1 MADLIDRQAA
11 IEALDDNITLTGWG
25 NSVAVR
31 DYILRTKKR
40 LQAIPAAQP
49 ERKTVKWN
57 VYYHDYNDFSYSCNW
72 CGYSAPYNLAGGVY
86 KQKKWAFCPNCGAR
100 MEGVE

>member
-1 MADLIDRQAA
+1 MRLIDADALIGQMEADAEQMEDPIAKMFTYAA
-11 IEALDDNITLTGWG
+11 ISDIKHAPTVEPEHKTG
-25 NSVAVR
+25 
-31 DYILRTKKR
+31 
-40 LQAIPAAQP
+40 
-49 ERKTVKWN
+49 KWN

-100 MEGVE
+100 MGADK